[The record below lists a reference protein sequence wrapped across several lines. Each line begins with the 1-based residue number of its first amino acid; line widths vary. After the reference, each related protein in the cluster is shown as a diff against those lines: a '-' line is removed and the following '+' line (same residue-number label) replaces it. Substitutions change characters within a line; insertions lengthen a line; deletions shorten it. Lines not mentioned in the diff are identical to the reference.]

1 MKQKKLNIDIKDN
14 YSCTPLHFAA
24 LNKQPKNVEILLAMK
39 SDPNA
44 KDAKGRTPIHIALL
58 RYKEDKEYYCEKKG

>member
-1 MKQKKLNIDIKDN
+1 M
-14 YSCTPLHFAA
+14 A
-24 LNKQPKNVEILLAMK
+24 LG

-58 RYKEDKEYYCEKKG
+58 RYKEDKEYYCEKKNNLYSEDQLDELKEEEAEEFDKIKR